1 MIALFVLF
9 LGLVWLR
16 LREFTASPV
25 LLISQTAIVKLGNQ
39 ADSLVRNKALAFFR
53 TVKFLNDSYISYVR
67 LQFIDSFL
75 LFLAPL

>member
-39 ADSLVRNKALAFFR
+39 ADSLVRNKALAF
-53 TVKFLNDSYISYVR
+53 VL
-67 LQFIDSFL
+67 LSFSMTITSRMS
-75 LFLAPL
+75 AAVH